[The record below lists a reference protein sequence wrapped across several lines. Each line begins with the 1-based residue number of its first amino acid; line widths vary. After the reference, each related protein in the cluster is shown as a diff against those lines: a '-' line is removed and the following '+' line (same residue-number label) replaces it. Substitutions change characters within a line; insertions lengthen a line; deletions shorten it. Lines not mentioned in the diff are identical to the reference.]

1 MDNIK
6 TDFSLKKYNT
16 FQINVSAKKYTKFS
30 TIKQLKKT
38 LNKCNKNEILIL
50 GGGSNILLT
59 KDINGIVLH
68 NDIKGITVLKEDK
81 NHVFVKVGAGE
92 VWHDFVL
99 WSVKQNLSGIE
110 NLALIPGSVGAS
122 PIQNIGAYGT
132 EVKDTI
138 EEVVAIEIKTRKTKK
153 FKNIECEF
161 QYRDSI
167 FKNRIKGEYI
177 ITEVIFKLNKFH
189 LNITSYGEVEKEL
202 NELKLN
208 ANPKNIS
215 TAIINIRNR
224 KLPNPQELANCGSF
238 FKNPTIET
246 SQFKILKR
254 KYPNIIGYKI
264 SEKKIKLAA
273 GWLIENAGL
282 KGYRISDA
290 GVHTNQALVLV
301 NYGESTGE
309 EILNLSKIVKNKI
322 QTMYNIE
329 LENEVT
335 IL

>member
-1 MDNIK
+1 MDDIK
-6 TDFSLKKYNT
+6 TDFSLKNHNT
-16 FQINVSAKKYTKFS
+16 FKINVSAKTYIRFS
-30 TIKQLKKT
+30 STKQLK
-38 LNKCNKNEILIL
+38 EILAKVGKDQILVL

-59 KDINGIVLH
+59 KNINGVVLH
-68 NDIKGITVLKEDK
+68 NNINGITVLKKDDK
-81 NHVFVKVGAGE
+81 HVVVKVGAGE
-92 VWHDFVL
+92 VWHNFVL
-99 WSVKQNLSGIE
+99 WSVQQNYSGIE

-122 PIQNIGAYGT
+122 PIQNIGAYGI

-138 EEVVAIEIKTRKTKK
+138 EEVIAIEIKTGKIKT

-167 FKNRIKGEYI
+167 FKNKIKGKYI
-177 ITEVIFKLNKFH
+177 ITEVIFRLNKSH

-202 NELKLN
+202 KELKLN

-215 TAIINIRNR
+215 TAIINIRSR
-224 KLPNPQELANCGSF
+224 KLPDPQKLANCGSF

-246 SQFKILKR
+246 SEFEILKK

-273 GWLIENAGL
+273 GWLIDNAGL
-282 KGYRISDA
+282 KGYRIGDA
-290 GVHTNQALVLV
+290 GVHINQALVLV
-301 NYGESTGE
+301 NYGRSTGE
-309 EILNLSKIVKNKI
+309 DILKLSNIVKNKI
-322 QTMYNIE
+322 RTMYNIE